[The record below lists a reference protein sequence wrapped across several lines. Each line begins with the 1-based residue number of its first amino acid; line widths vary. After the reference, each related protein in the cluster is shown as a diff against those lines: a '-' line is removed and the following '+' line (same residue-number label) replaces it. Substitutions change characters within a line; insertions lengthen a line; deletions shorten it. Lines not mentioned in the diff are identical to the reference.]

1 MLNVLFE
8 HVQLLGLKTF
18 AYVNSGGEALDS
30 QIRSVRAAINLP
42 LASKRAAAKTDLY
55 RHCPC
60 VGSHEAG

>member
-30 QIRSVRAAINLP
+30 EIRSVRAAINLP
-42 LASKRAAAKTDLY
+42 LASRGPRLNGFVSIL
-55 RHCPC
+55 PC